1 MHYTSGKGFP
11 IWEKSKTD
19 PSAKCNFIRC
29 LFPQGI
35 NGKCVKIQIL
45 HAYLNLKPLIK
56 PQLNFKKLILGCID
70 TYRGVQGRIFQRFVH
85 CTRRK
90 QTKRANWSK
99 IAIFRRGQKMPP
111 RAAFAAYIESLFVV
125 KRVKQHTSKSCYK
138 RFAHSYPESTPIKL
152 RIGTFLL
159 PSLRH

>member
-111 RAAFAAYIESLFVV
+111 RGRLCSLY
-125 KRVKQHTSKSCYK
+125 RISIRSKASKATHQQILLQTLC
-138 RFAHSYPESTPIKL
+138 
-152 RIGTFLL
+152 TFL
-159 PSLRH
+159 P